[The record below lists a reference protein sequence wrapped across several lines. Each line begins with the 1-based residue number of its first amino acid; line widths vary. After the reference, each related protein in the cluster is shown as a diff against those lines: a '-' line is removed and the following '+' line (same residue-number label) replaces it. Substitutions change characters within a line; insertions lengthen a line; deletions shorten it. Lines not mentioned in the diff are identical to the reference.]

1 MTLLLLLLFRPL
13 LAPGP
18 AQQPMLALQLQALQV
33 LEEDLLEEDLLQV
46 LDRLQVLVR
55 QEMEIVGDCQYRP
68 LA

>member
-1 MTLLLLLLFRPL
+1 
-13 LAPGP
+13 
-18 AQQPMLALQLQALQV
+18 MLALQLQALQV